1 MKRFTKQGSAQEP
14 PMPKTL
20 VSAEQLLDIINTR
33 LQQREAC
40 VGCVVAGSIERLE
53 APLSDGGNWTR
64 SIAIRGKPRD
74 PQACGDAAHEVI
86 QEIATEFNL
95 R

>member
-1 MKRFTKQGSAQEP
+1 MNQ
-14 PMPKTL
+14 
-20 VSAEQLLDIINTR
+20 R
-33 LQQREAC
+33 LQQRHECA
-40 VGCVVAGSIERLE
+40 GTVVAGSIQRLE
-53 APLSDGGNWTR
+53 APLSDGGNWSR

-86 QEIATEFNL
+86 QAIADEYNL